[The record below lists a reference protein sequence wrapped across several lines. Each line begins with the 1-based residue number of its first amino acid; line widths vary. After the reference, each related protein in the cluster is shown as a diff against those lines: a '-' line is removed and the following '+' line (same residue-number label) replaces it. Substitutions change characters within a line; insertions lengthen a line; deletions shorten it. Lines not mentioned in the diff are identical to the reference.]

1 MVWAWGAWGWRAGGS
16 VTRPADVILLPVPA
30 FPTEYSLFA
39 QLIPVVPTSTAAA
52 QNIIQ
57 ADAGSDTQ
65 RYVIRRSAS
74 TGALRSSLVGGT
86 GGSFAPAV
94 TLAADQPYKI
104 AGAVAAGSQAC
115 SANGGTPGTAS
126 AAVLPTLP
134 TQIRIGA
141 GSSTSENFNGYI
153 SRVALINKRL
163 TDAEL
168 QAITT

>member
-1 MVWAWGAWGWRAGGS
+1 MP